1 MTVEDKEKALRESE
15 VYKYFGEVCEKLSS
29 ALRSENAQLYT
40 PLVTELC
47 AAIATD
53 VALRNVIP
61 HGNVIVNIIRRVGI
75 SVISTMV
82 GTTADRMTRRIMREM
97 IIIYDRMAER
107 FMKLS
112 KELEDSA
119 NEYARTTI
127 ELQVTQTKL
136 LN

>member
-29 ALRSENAQLYT
+29 ALRSENVQLYT

-119 NEYARTTI
+119 NKYARTTI
-127 ELQVTQTKL
+127 ELQITQTQL

>member
-15 VYKYFGEVCEKLSS
+15 VYKHFGEVCEKLSS
-29 ALRSENAQLYT
+29 ALRSENAQLYA

-82 GTTADRMTRRIMREM
+82 GTTADRMTRRIMRQM

-107 FMKLS
+107 FMEMS
-112 KELEDSA
+112 KELADSA

-127 ELQVTQTKL
+127 ELQITQTKL

>member
-29 ALRSENAQLYT
+29 ALRSENAQLYA

-47 AAIATD
+47 AAIAANA
-53 VALRNVIP
+53 ALKNIIP
-61 HGNVIVNIIRRVGI
+61 HGNLIVNIIRRVGI
-75 SVISTMV
+75 SVVSTMV

-107 FMKLS
+107 FMKMS
-112 KELEDSA
+112 KELEDAA
-119 NEYARTTI
+119 NEYAGITI
-127 ELQVTQTKL
+127 ELQTSQTKL

>member
-1 MTVEDKEKALRESE
+1 MTVEEKEMALTKSE

-97 IIIYDRMAER
+97 IIIYDRMAEK

-119 NEYARTTI
+119 NEYARTTT
-127 ELQVTQTKL
+127 ELQISQTRL